1 MKELT
6 ANAPIDDPLNSPVCK
21 QPYRQETP
29 DVRRYRMPRNFE
41 AELEAYRRRA
51 ANMRADAE
59 KVKDGELKRQMLK
72 LAESFDGLIEATEAL
87 RESGYEP
94 F

>member
-1 MKELT
+1 MCR
-6 ANAPIDDPLNSPVCK
+6 AIA
-21 QPYRQETP
+21 
-29 DVRRYRMPRNFE
+29 MPRNFE
-41 AELEAYRRRA
+41 AELKAYRRRA

-59 KVKDGELKRQMLK
+59 KVKDDELKRQMLK
-72 LAESFDGLIEATEAL
+72 LAESFDGLVEATEAL

>member
-1 MKELT
+1 
-6 ANAPIDDPLNSPVCK
+6 
-21 QPYRQETP
+21 
-29 DVRRYRMPRNFE
+29 
-41 AELEAYRRRA
+41 
-51 ANMRADAE
+51 MRADAE

-72 LAESFDGLIEATEAL
+72 LAESFDGLVEATEAL